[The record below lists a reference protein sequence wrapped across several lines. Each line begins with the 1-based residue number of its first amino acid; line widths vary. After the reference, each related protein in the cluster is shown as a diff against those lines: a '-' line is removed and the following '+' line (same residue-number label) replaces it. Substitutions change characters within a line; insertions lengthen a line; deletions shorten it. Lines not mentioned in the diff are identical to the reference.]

1 MVATTSHHTGNA
13 DIIDDI
19 RSIIE
24 ERNLLTHPFY
34 QAWQKGELTQE
45 HLRGYASQYWHHVLA
60 FPQYVSAAHA
70 ICPNQ
75 PDRQE
80 LLENLIEEE
89 RGDENHPELWLR
101 FGEGLGAQREG
112 IETSTPLPETAQL
125 VDTFRDATMKRSFAE
140 ACAALY
146 VYESQV
152 PEVAKTKIAGLK
164 QFYGIADDRTLQF
177 FEVHIGAD
185 EIHSEVGAGM
195 VRRHTS
201 TAQEREAV
209 LGTARECADAL
220 WSFLDGVQRE
230 YIAA

>member
-1 MVATTSHHTGNA
+1 MVATT
-13 DIIDDI
+13 DIIEEI
-19 RSIIE
+19 REIIE
-24 ERNLLTHPFY
+24 ERNLLKHPFY
-34 QAWQKGELTQE
+34 QAWQQGELTLE
-45 HLRGYASQYWHHVLA
+45 HLRGYAQQYWHHVLA

-75 PDRQE
+75 SDRHE

-101 FGEGLGAQREG
+101 FGEGVGAARDG
-112 IETSTPLPETAQL
+112 IAASNPLPETEKL
-125 VDTFRDATMKRSFAE
+125 VDTFRDATMRRSFPE

-164 QFYGIADDRTLQF
+164 QFYGIDDERSLQF

-195 VRRHTS
+195 VRRHTNEA
-201 TAQEREAV
+201 AQRQAV
-209 LGTARECADAL
+209 LATARECADAL
-220 WSFLDGVQRE
+220 WSFLDGVNRE
-230 YIAA
+230 YVAA

>member
-1 MVATTSHHTGNA
+1 MVATI
-13 DIIDDI
+13 DIIDEI
-19 RSIIE
+19 REIIA

-45 HLRGYASQYWHHVLA
+45 HLQGYASQYWHHVLA

-101 FGEGLGAQREG
+101 FGEGVGARRDG
-112 IETSTPLPETAQL
+112 IEASTPLPETEQL

-164 QFYGIADDRTLQF
+164 QFYGISDERTLQF

-195 VRRHTS
+195 VRRHTNDAS
-201 TAQEREAV
+201 EREAV

-220 WSFLDGVQRE
+220 WSFLDGVHRE
-230 YIAA
+230 YVAA

>member
-1 MVATTSHHTGNA
+1 MVATT
-13 DIIDDI
+13 DIIDEI
-19 RSIIE
+19 RAIIA
-24 ERNLLTHPFY
+24 ERSLLKHPFY
-34 QAWQKGELTQE
+34 QAWQKGDLTLD

-70 ICPNQ
+70 ICPTQ
-75 PDRQE
+75 SERQE

-89 RGDENHPELWLR
+89 RGEENHPELWLR
-101 FGEGLGAQREG
+101 FAEGVGASRASVERSQ
-112 IETSTPLPETAQL
+112 PLPETERL
-125 VDTFRDATMKRSFAE
+125 VMTFRDATSKRSFAE

-164 QFYGIADDRTLQF
+164 QFYGIGDERSLQF

-195 VRRHTS
+195 VRTNTRDGAT
-201 TAQEREAV
+201 REAV
-209 LGTARECADAL
+209 LATSRECADAL
-220 WSFLDGVQRE
+220 WSFLDGCYRE
-230 YIAA
+230 YVRA

>member
-1 MVATTSHHTGNA
+1 MVATTH
-13 DIIDDI
+13 IIDEI
-19 RSIIE
+19 RGIIA
-24 ERNLLTHPFY
+24 ERNLLEHPFY
-34 QAWQKGELTQE
+34 QAWQKGELSLDD
-45 HLRGYASQYWHHVLA
+45 LRGYARQYYHHVLA

-75 PDRQE
+75 ADRQE

-101 FGEGLGAQREG
+101 FAEGVGATRDEVERAG
-112 IETSTPLPETAQL
+112 ALPETERL
-125 VDTFRDATMKRSFAE
+125 VALFREATSRRSFAE

-152 PEVAKTKIAGLK
+152 PEIAKTKIAGLK
-164 QFYGIADDRTLQF
+164 QFYGLDDPRGLQF

-195 VRRHTS
+195 VRRHTPDE
-201 TAQEREAV
+201 AARQAV
-209 LGTARECADAL
+209 LSTARECADAL
-220 WSFLDGVQRE
+220 WGFLDGVDRTR
-230 YIAA
+230 AAA

>member
-1 MVATTSHHTGNA
+1 MVATA
-13 DIIDDI
+13 DIIDEIKQITDE
-19 RSIIE
+19 RS
-24 ERNLLTHPFY
+24 LLRHPFY
-34 QAWQKGELTQE
+34 QAWQKGELDLE
-45 HLRGYASQYWHHVLA
+45 ALRGYASQYWHHVLA
-60 FPQYVSAAHA
+60 FPQYVSGAHA
-70 ICPNQ
+70 ICPTQ
-75 PDRQE
+75 PERQE

-101 FGEGLGAQREG
+101 FGEGVGAERAA
-112 IETSTPLPETAQL
+112 IEASTPLPETDRL
-125 VDTFRDATMKRSFAE
+125 VSTFRDATTKRSFAE

-164 QFYGIADDRTLQF
+164 QFYSIDTPRALQF

-195 VRRHTS
+195 VRTNTTS
-201 TAQEREAV
+201 ETEREAV

-220 WSFLDGVQRE
+220 WSFLDGCHRE
-230 YIAA
+230 YVAA